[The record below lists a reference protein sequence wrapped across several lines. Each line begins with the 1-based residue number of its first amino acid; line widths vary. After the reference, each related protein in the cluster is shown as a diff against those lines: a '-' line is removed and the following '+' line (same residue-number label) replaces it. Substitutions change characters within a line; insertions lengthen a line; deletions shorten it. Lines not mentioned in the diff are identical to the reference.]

1 MMTRLTRRQFLKLTG
16 AAATGVALLGAGCT
30 AQPAE
35 TTGRRQPSA
44 PSSNQAYLAVA
55 RGGDPAAITKAAIGA
70 LGGIER
76 FVHSGD
82 DVIIKPNIC
91 VDYHPPEYAATTNP
105 TVVAT
110 LVTLCLGAGARRVR
124 VMDTPFGG
132 TPASAYAV
140 SGIEEAVQAAG
151 GEMEVMSPVKFIK
164 TAIPDGQDITEW
176 EVYQDVLDADVLI
189 NVPIAKH
196 HSLARL
202 SLGGKN
208 LLGVITKANQ
218 MHRNLGQRV
227 ADLVS
232 LVRPALTVVDAVRIL
247 TAHGPT
253 GGSLNDV
260 QQADTVI
267 ASHDIVAADAWSAT
281 LFGLTGADIAYVEAA
296 AEMELG
302 TMALDGIK
310 IEEISV

>member
-16 AAATGVALLGAGCT
+16 AAATGAALLGAGCI

-44 PSSNQAYLAVA
+44 PSGDQAYLAVA
-55 RGGDPAAITKAAIGA
+55 RGSDPAAITKAAIGA

-132 TPASAYAV
+132 TPESAYAV

-208 LLGVITKANQ
+208 LLGVITNPNQ

-227 ADLVS
+227 ADLAS
-232 LVRPALTVVDAVRIL
+232 LVRPTLTVVDAVRIL

-296 AEMELG
+296 AEMGLG